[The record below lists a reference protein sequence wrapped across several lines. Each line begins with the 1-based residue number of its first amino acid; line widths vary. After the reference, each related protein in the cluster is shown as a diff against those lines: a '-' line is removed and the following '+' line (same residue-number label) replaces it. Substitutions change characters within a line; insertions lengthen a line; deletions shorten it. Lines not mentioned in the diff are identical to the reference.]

1 MKRGKRIL
9 ALVLSLSMLLVAF
22 PINELQARTIDVP
35 TTQETE
41 LFSDDFNNY
50 GGESVEA
57 NQELMVAKGWN
68 TVDTAA
74 AYIPVQSTTYVM
86 SYDSTSNSV
95 TSNVEGAEN
104 WTDYVVEA
112 TFVLEDPE
120 GVTVASGTNFGI
132 VGRTKHTSYGKGY
145 ELVIIKNKNASGG
158 ATLRLRYDATKISD
172 IVLSSFDVGEQFKLK
187 LEFKGKEVVGSY
199 EYGEYT
205 ESISTTAEEEY
216 NTSGY
221 AGINKISNNATGRN
235 VICDDFRVYTTETV
249 NQQEEVLYSLNGTAY
264 SENGS
269 AEDNSCLYYDTFA
282 VEGGYTSALGDS
294 DVTGVATYS
303 ETNQKLSIGGF
314 TQHRIVPF
322 AGITDA
328 STLTNYMISAD
339 IVVETDSAIAGVSAY
354 TDGTVRG
361 YTGYEFYVSNAKLY
375 LRCRAT
381 SEVVVNGV
389 AITNYFSEYT
399 TGDTIRLILALV
411 TTDEGVDAA
420 AIISYQDVNKLVSK
434 CTFTGEDRRTNGIP
448 ALRAQTTDST
458 ATLYTADN
466 VLVETVVGGVDSVI
480 NKMIK
485 LELSNIILN
494 IGADKTQRNFN
505 WQTNLDLDCKLQYGL
520 KSDMVEGTFPTTYTE
535 VAASKDNET
544 AGGTVAHKSTISD
557 LADNTEYVYRIVSG
571 ELASDLYYF
580 STGDMADGFT
590 FAFAGDPQ
598 VGRTD
603 MENDEEGW
611 ETTVDAILDQN
622 VDFMLS
628 SGDQVHQNDTASY
641 NKFFYNKLAGLT
653 TATIVGNHDNNAMYN
668 DYFNMPNV
676 SEQYGA
682 AEAEGDY
689 YFVYGNTLFM
699 CLNTNNLHA
708 DTPNQ
713 SLEDEGVEPL
723 TDQVKEYNK
732 AAVQEHVDFMTEVVE
747 AYPDVI
753 WKTVVFHQSIYS
765 VSAHRDDLYVTE
777 IKETLEPTLIDLDID
792 VVLMGHDHCYARTYM
807 MNDIDTPDNANGV
820 QSSVLNSNGILYITA
835 DSASGNKYGAVAT
848 EDYAAVTSVSDMD
861 NRRPTFSVMN
871 VTNNEYEIVTYY
883 SDNLEELDRFTI
895 NKNVDVNNDGKSN
908 ADDIVEMRKMIIG
921 SSTFTPY
928 SFDDDDDCDVVDL
941 VALKKYTK
949 K

>member
-22 PINELQARTIDVP
+22 PINEIRARTIDVP

-50 GGESVEA
+50 DGETVEA
-57 NQELMVAKGWN
+57 NQERMVAKGWN
-68 TVDTAA
+68 SVDTVS
-74 AYIPVQSTTYVM
+74 AYIPVQGTTYVM

-112 TFVLEDPE
+112 TFVLEDPKD
-120 GVTVASGTNFGI
+120 VTVDYGTNFGI
-132 VGRTKHTSYGKGY
+132 VGRTKNTSYGKGY

-172 IVLSSFDVGEQFKLK
+172 IELDSFDVGEQFKLK
-187 LEFKGKEVVGSY
+187 LEFKGKEVIGSY

-205 ESISTTAEEEY
+205 ESISTIATEEH

-221 AGINKISNNATGRN
+221 AGVNKISKKTTGRN

-269 AEDNSCLYYDTFA
+269 AEDTSCLYYDTFA
-282 VEGGYTSALGDS
+282 VEDGYTSALGAS
-294 DVTGVATYS
+294 NVTGVATYS
-303 ETNQKLSIGGF
+303 EIDKNISIGGF

-328 STLTNYMISAD
+328 SSLQNYMISAD
-339 IVVETDSAIAGVSAY
+339 ITVKTNSAIAGVSAY
-354 TDGTVRG
+354 TDGTVNK

-381 SEVVVNGV
+381 SETPVNGV
-389 AITNYFSEYT
+389 DITNYFSDYT
-399 TGDTIRLILALV
+399 TDETIRLSLVLV

-420 AIISYQDVNKLVSK
+420 GIISYKGVNKLVGRY
-434 CTFTGEDRRTNGIP
+434 TFEGASRRTSGIP
-448 ALRAQTTDST
+448 ALRAYTTDST

-466 VLVETVVGGVDSVI
+466 VLVEAVVGGVDSVI

-520 KSDMVEGTFPTTYTE
+520 KSDMVEGAFPTTYTE

-544 AGGTVAHKSTISD
+544 AGGTVAHKATISN
-557 LADNTEYVYRIVSG
+557 LTDNTEYVYRIASG

-580 STGDMADGFT
+580 STGDMSDGFT

-611 ETTVDAILDQN
+611 EATVDAIVNQN

-628 SGDQVHQNDTASY
+628 SGDQVHSNDVSSY

-653 TATIVGNHDNNAMYN
+653 TATIVGNHDNHAMYN

-682 AEAEGDY
+682 SEAEGDY

-708 DTPNQ
+708 DTPNK
-713 SLEDEGVEPL
+713 SLDDDGVEDL

-732 AAVQEHVDFMTEVVE
+732 EAVQEHVDFMTEVVE
-747 AYPDVI
+747 AHPDVI

-765 VSAHRDDLYVTE
+765 VSGHRDDLYVTE
-777 IKETLEPTLIDLDID
+777 IKETLEPALIDLDID

-835 DSASGNKYGAVAT
+835 DSASGNKYGAVAK
-848 EDYAAVTSVSDMD
+848 EDYAAVTSVSTIA

-871 VTNNEYEIVTYY
+871 VTNNSYEIITYY
-883 SDNLEELDRFTI
+883 SDDLTELDRFTI
-895 NKNVDVNNDGKSN
+895 NKNVDVNDDGKSN
-908 ADDIVEMRKMIIG
+908 SADINEMRNILIG
-921 SSTFTPY
+921 ASTKTK
-928 SFDDDDDCDVVDL
+928 FDFNEDTLCNVVDL